1 MTEYAGRRIIFTG
14 PGILE
19 WESFAITDD
28 DLAPTELVVRT
39 RTTVISPG
47 TELAWLAGKTLDFA
61 SVGPYQP
68 MRPGYANIGTVLAA
82 GAAVPARPGD
92 RVYSMAG
99 HGTVARIDMGDRLCV
114 PVPDGLADAD
124 AVFARLATV
133 SMTTL
138 LTTLA
143 RGGDAVAV
151 VGLGLV
157 GNLAAQVFQRCGMA
171 VSAIDRAPERRMIA
185 ERCGLRNVYE
195 SAEDAALQ
203 RRHRLVIEAS
213 GSARALASAVGLAAS
228 GGEIVMIGAPW
239 GGAENSVL
247 SGQLTGEIFM
257 RFLRLRSGSEW
268 EIPRQPQPLIN
279 GSIQGN
285 SAVALEWLARGEL
298 HAAPLITHRLP
309 ATEAA
314 TAYEGLRTCPA
325 DYLGVVLDWT
335 GIE

>member
-1 MTEYAGRRIIFTG
+1 VTEYAGRRIAFTG
-14 PGILE
+14 PGLME

-47 TELAWLAGKTLDFA
+47 TELAWLAGKTLDFTSA
-61 SVGPYQP
+61 GPYQP

-82 GAAVPARPGD
+82 GSAVPVCPGD
-92 RVYSMAG
+92 RVYSMVG
-99 HGTVARIDMGDRLCV
+99 HGTVARIDMRDRLCV
-114 PVPDGLADAD
+114 PVPDGLADED

-138 LTTLA
+138 LTTIA

-157 GNLAAQVFQRCGMA
+157 GNLAAQVFQRCGMT
-171 VSAIDRAPERRMIA
+171 VSAIDRAPERRAIA

-203 RRHRLVIEAS
+203 QRHRLVIEAI
-213 GSARALASAVGLAAS
+213 GSARALASAVGLTAS

-239 GGAENSVL
+239 GGAENSVP
-247 SGQLTGEIFM
+247 SGQLTGEIFL

-268 EIPRQPQPLIN
+268 EIPRQPQPLTS

-285 SAVALEWLARGEL
+285 SAVALDWLARGEL
-298 HAAPLITHRLP
+298 HAAPLITHRLL
-309 ATEAA
+309 ATETA
-314 TAYEGLRTCPA
+314 TAYEGLRTRPA

>member
-1 MTEYAGRRIIFTG
+1 MAEYAGRRIAFTG
-14 PGILE
+14 PGVMA
-19 WESFAITDD
+19 WESFTITDD
-28 DLAPTELVVRT
+28 DLAPTELVVRS

-61 SVGPYQP
+61 DAGPYQP
-68 MRPGYANIGTVLAA
+68 TRPGYANIGTVLAA
-82 GAAVPARPGD
+82 GSAVPARPGD

-99 HGTVARIDMGDRLCV
+99 HGTVARVDMRDRLCV
-114 PVPDGLADAD
+114 PVPDGLADED

-138 LTTLA
+138 LTTIA

-157 GNLAAQVFQRCGMA
+157 GNLAAQVFGRCGMA
-171 VSAIDRAPERRMIA
+171 VSAIDRAPERRAIA
-185 ERCGLRNVYE
+185 ALCGLQNVYE
-195 SAEDAALQ
+195 SAEDERLS
-203 RRHRLVIEAS
+203 RRHRLVIEAT

-239 GGAENSVL
+239 DGAANSVP
-247 SGQLTGEIFM
+247 SGQLTGEIFL

-268 EIPRQPQPLIN
+268 EIPRQPQPLIH
-279 GSIQGN
+279 GSIQEN
-285 SAVALEWLARGEL
+285 SAVALDWLARGEL
-298 HAAPLITHRLP
+298 HAGPLITHRLP

-314 TAYEGLRTCPA
+314 AAYEGLRTRPA
-325 DYLGVVLDWT
+325 DYLGVVLDWN
-335 GIE
+335 GVE